1 MAEDRRQQRQ
11 TELEAV
17 IAAARDAAEK
27 LALRVG
33 DSEAVADEHGWL
45 PSERRQPVLH
55 VFAPGA

>member
-1 MAEDRRQQRQ
+1 MAEDRRQQRL

-33 DSEAVADEHGWL
+33 DAEAVADEHGLL